1 MERGG
6 GRERGEKEGKRPAE
20 GAPRH
25 FSTKGAIVPPRP
37 LSAGHIKGRG
47 GGRGEP
53 PKNAAEGGPVSEK
66 TRRSPGRR
74 HKGRPPHGSGPP
86 SPGAGTARGA
96 SAGPGAD
103 GPGRAGVSPFPA
115 PGAAAEP
122 GGSGGAAR
130 PCLALPCLASPPSAL
145 PNGRGRSHTCGHPG
159 PGNPPSLAELE
170 EFIYNSITRVCKV
183 SPFGECLV

>member
-66 TRRSPGRR
+66 NPAQPRAEAQ
-74 HKGRPPHGSGPP
+74 RPPPPRLGPP
-86 SPGAGTARGA
+86 SPGAGTAGGA

-122 GGSGGAAR
+122 GGSGGAF
-130 PCLALPCLASPPSAL
+130 PALPCLASPPSAL